1 MDRYRSFVF
10 LEIFKANNQGPSP
23 IIFGVQAKYCTCTIN
38 QLTVFYV
45 WLV

>member
-1 MDRYRSFVF
+1 MDRYKSFVF

-23 IIFGVQAKYCTCTIN
+23 IIFGVKAKYCTCTIN